1 VTTQAHALSRLF
13 PARVVVEE
21 TADFPDPR
29 LLPAAELREVQ
40 GAVPQRQREFAA
52 GRLCARRALAHLGLK
67 DIALAVGPHREPLWP
82 PGVVGSITHT
92 DSYGAAAVGLAADIW
107 SIGID
112 AEPAEP
118 LDRDLISSICTEAEQ
133 RWLASQAASQRGLLA
148 RVLFSAKECWF
159 KYQFPLTGHYVEFP
173 EVEVTLEVEAGRF
186 GTRYRGRSPFIQQAG
201 EGPAG
206 RFLVSSRLILTGI
219 FSLSHD

>member
-52 GRLCARRALAHLGLK
+52 GRLCARRALAGLG
-67 DIALAVGPHREPLWP
+67 IEQFALRVGPHREPLWP

-92 DSYGAAAVGLAADIW
+92 DSYCAAAVGLAADIW

-159 KYQFPLTGHYVEFP
+159 KYQFPLTGRYVEFP
-173 EVEVTLEVEAGRF
+173 ELEIDLEIERGGFTARYVGQDPGVRGTVASVAAGRLILN
-186 GTRYRGRSPFIQQAG
+186 PD
-201 EGPAG
+201 
-206 RFLVSSRLILTGI
+206 LILTGV
-219 FSLSHD
+219 SEVTR